1 MENILKDVRV
11 LAVAR
16 ENSRLVSLNAIPK
29 RQENTTFKCDT
40 GNVLSKRA
48 DVVRFVSTMHMVA
61 LNRFIFFASLS
72 RTSIS

>member
-48 DVVRFVSTMHMVA
+48 DVARFVSTMHMVA